1 MGENTTICIA
11 AIVDDQYI
19 AVVADRKFSYGFIS
33 SDYANKL
40 KPVGKKKSWCVMY
53 AAENVGPIPDILAR
67 VNTQLGDEEFTP
79 ERIADV
85 FCKSYSFELQ
95 RHIERSILSR
105 YKLTFPDFL
114 ASKKQLDNRT
124 YAKIQGQIE
133 AADLRIAFLI
143 RGFDSDRQPQ
153 LFSIGN
159 PGVSYS
165 RNEEGFA
172 VIGIGYDA
180 ATTMLCRGYHIHLS
194 LGESVYRLLEAKFVA
209 EDASDI
215 SKKTQLLVFGYEPKK
230 EFLGGWLLD
239 QKKIDTVRQEWK
251 AP

>member
-1 MGENTTICIA
+1 MRDVCR
-11 AIVDDQYI
+11 
-19 AVVADRKFSYGFIS
+19 RKCR
-33 SDYANKL
+33 AN
-40 KPVGKKKSWCVMY
+40 PRYFGACH
-53 AAENVGPIPDILAR
+53 
-67 VNTQLGDEEFTP
+67 TQLGDEEFTP

-143 RGFDSDRQPQ
+143 GGFDSDRQPH

-180 ATTMLCRGYHIHLS
+180 ATTMLCRGYHTHLS

-251 AP
+251 RRERLRIPKNINQTIKRLIEEESAEIRFLESMRQKIMA